1 MASPRKS
8 ERLISSGGHGCFTI
22 TPPQL
27 PATATRFPS
36 HGSGR
41 PGLVLQTATKLSSVG
56 FEPTAVLTFGL
67 RVRRLN
73 HSATRSR
80 PMILRHRTSIFNFD
94 GEKSFFEQRLE
105 IRLTPHVSGSVESYV
120 FTVLVNLLDGN
131 KLADKERNLSLPN
144 LTNELNSC

>member
-8 ERLISSGGHGCFTI
+8 ERLISSRDHGCFTI
-22 TPPQL
+22 SPPQL
-27 PATATRFPS
+27 PATATRVPS

-73 HSATRSR
+73 HSATRYT
-80 PMILRHRTSIFNFD
+80 IAFTLFFYKKLVYKKLVLRWPKFQET
-94 GEKSFFEQRLE
+94 L
-105 IRLTPHVSGSVESYV
+105 
-120 FTVLVNLLDGN
+120 VLCLRSTKKLFKVRSMDFIVNRSLSHYHWVT
-131 KLADKERNLSLPN
+131 LSLGN
-144 LTNELNSC
+144 II